1 MSQSSLY
8 FSTSELE
15 SEYNIP
21 TPKTPQRHPESTRD
35 IRLKVQTLYLHAG
48 WTKDDIALQLNLT
61 PAQVQYA
68 IRHRVTPQKTRSGR
82 RLLLGPAEHKKLVR

>member
-21 TPKTPQRHPESTRD
+21 TPKTPPHSPESTCD
-35 IRLKVQTLYLHAG
+35 IRLKVQTLYLHTG
-48 WTKDDIALQLNLT
+48 WSKDDIALQSNLT
-61 PAQVQYA
+61 PTQSSTQYDTVL
-68 IRHRVTPQKTRSGR
+68 HLK
-82 RLLLGPAEHKKLVR
+82 RLGLGVDSC